1 MNKRLSL
8 SSLFATL
15 LGFLFVITALPS
27 NAQKMYKD
35 YVFEAGHASLQDFA
49 LAERPP
55 FPDGNYP
62 TPARIAL
69 GKALFFD
76 ARISGDGNMSCATCH
91 NPVYGWSD
99 ALPTAKGS
107 KSMILGRASPT
118 VMNTG
123 YNPIQ
128 MWDGRK
134 KTLEDQ
140 AMGPMAAAE
149 EMNVNI
155 PVLLKWLN
163 NNEGYIALFNKAY
176 PGDKIDDRG
185 VSKAIASYERSLI
198 SRNSRFDH
206 WLAGDENAL
215 TKQEILGFNLFLNPD
230 KGNCG
235 VCHSEGNFTD
245 NGFHNLGL
253 KSFGDDNPDMGRYTQ
268 RPLKLM
274 KGAFKTPTVRDIEF
288 TAPYFHDGSA
298 KTLMDVVNHY
308 VTGGV
313 VKTNV
318 SPNMKPLKLSKK
330 EKQALVA
337 FLLSLSGQHEAVT
350 LPELPL

>member
-1 MNKRLSL
+1 MKSASVL
-8 SSLFATL
+8 SS
-15 LGFLFVITALPS
+15 FLALSIIFFCAPS
-27 NAQKMYKD
+27 SAQKAYKD
-35 YVFEAGHASLQDFA
+35 LIFKAGDKSLQEFM
-49 LAERPP
+49 LAEKPP
-55 FPDGNYP
+55 FPQGNYP
-62 TPARIAL
+62 TPARIEL
-69 GKALFFD
+69 GKTLFFD

-107 KSMILGRASPT
+107 KSMILKRASPT

-149 EMNVNI
+149 EMNVDI
-155 PVLLKWLN
+155 PVLIKWLN
-163 NNEGYIALFNKAY
+163 KNQGYIKLFKAAY
-176 PGDKIDDRG
+176 PGEKIDEKT
-185 VSKAIASYERSLI
+185 VSKAIASYERTLI

-206 WLAGDENAL
+206 WLTGDQNAL
-215 TKQEILGFNLFLNPD
+215 NQQEILGFKIFVNPD
-230 KGNCG
+230 KGNCS

-245 NGFHNLGL
+245 NGFHNVGL
-253 KSFGDDNPDMGRYTQ
+253 KSFGDKNPDMGRYTQ
-268 RPLKLM
+268 RPLNLM
-274 KGAFKTPTVRDIEF
+274 KGAFKTPTIRDIEF

-298 KTLMDVVNHY
+298 VSLMDVVNHY
-308 VTGGV
+308 VTGGI

-318 SPNMKPLKLSKK
+318 SPNMKKIKLSKK
-330 EKQALVA
+330 EKEALVA
-337 FLLSLSGQHEAVT
+337 FLKSLSGDHQPIT
-350 LPELPL
+350 LPLLPL